1 MSPKI
6 VDREAKKKQIA
17 QAAMSV
23 FARLGIDNAKMA
35 DIATAAGIGKGTIY
49 EYFRSKDE
57 VFAAAFELFQEEM
70 DAEIGRRIWGV
81 ADPEEKLR
89 VLVGTFVD
97 IILKHHTDFVEI
109 MLEFWA
115 EGIRRGHEVL
125 DMKSMYEKYRQY
137 IAAFLEEGVEKGAFR
152 PLDAALV
159 ASTILGALDGLM
171 LQWFLDREVFDLD
184 RAGEELTRVILKG
197 IEV

>member
-6 VDREAKKKQIA
+6 VDREAKRKQIT

-23 FARLGIDNAKMA
+23 FARLGIDNAKMT
-35 DIATAAGIGKGTIY
+35 DIASAAGIGKGTIY

-184 RAGEELTRVILKG
+184 RAGEELTRIVLEG
-197 IEV
+197 IEA

>member
-6 VDREAKKKQIA
+6 VDREAKRKQIT

-23 FARLGIDNAKMA
+23 FARLGIDNAKMT
-35 DIATAAGIGKGTIY
+35 DIASAAGIGKGTIY

>member
-1 MSPKI
+1 
-6 VDREAKKKQIA
+6 
-17 QAAMSV
+17 MSV
-23 FARLGIDNAKMA
+23 FARLGIDNAKMT
-35 DIATAAGIGKGTIY
+35 DIASAAGIGKGTIY

-89 VLVGTFVD
+89 VLVRTFVD
-97 IILKHHTDFVEI
+97 IMVKHHADFVEI